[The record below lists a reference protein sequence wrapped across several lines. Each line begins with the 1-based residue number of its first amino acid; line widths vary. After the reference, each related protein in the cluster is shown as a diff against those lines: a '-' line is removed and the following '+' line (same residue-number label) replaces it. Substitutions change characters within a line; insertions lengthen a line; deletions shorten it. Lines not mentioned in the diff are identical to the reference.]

1 MPRMTITSG
10 LRFLLEINLNVP
22 PFFSF
27 LFREYVT
34 FPEAAP
40 RLSRT
45 LFTEEGA
52 KGGQAILCHFSV
64 YSHL

>member
-10 LRFLLEINLNVP
+10 LRFPLEINLNVP
-22 PFFSF
+22 PPFSF

-34 FPEAAP
+34 FPKASP

-45 LFTEEGA
+45 PLTEGRS
-52 KGGQAILCHFSV
+52 KGRPSYSLSFLSV
-64 YSHL
+64 

>member
-10 LRFLLEINLNVP
+10 LRFPLEINLNVSP
-22 PFFSF
+22 PFGF

-34 FPEAAP
+34 FPKAAP

-45 LFTEEGA
+45 LFTE
-52 KGGQAILCHFSV
+52 
-64 YSHL
+64 